1 MSLNII
7 DQIHNLSLSLSQSG
21 GEEKTSRKKP
31 PKNPKLAKTKN

>member
-7 DQIHNLSLSLSQSG
+7 DQIHNLSLSSQSG

>member
-7 DQIHNLSLSLSQSG
+7 DQIHNLSLSQSG